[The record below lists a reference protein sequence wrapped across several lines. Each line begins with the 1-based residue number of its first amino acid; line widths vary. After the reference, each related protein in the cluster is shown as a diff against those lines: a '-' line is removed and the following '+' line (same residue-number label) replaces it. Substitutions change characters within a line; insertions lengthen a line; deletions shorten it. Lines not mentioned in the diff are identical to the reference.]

1 MFYHGIHGRPSGGTR
16 LGLRRTRFVEVAG
29 RGGAFAVAGTYGGA
43 GGQPWMDRRW
53 VGYGLVWLNMD
64 LIWVSIC

>member
-1 MFYHGIHGRPSGGTR
+1 M
-16 LGLRRTRFVEVAG
+16 AG

-53 VGYGLVWLNMD
+53 AVDLVLLSIARSK
-64 LIWVSIC
+64 LIILIDEEKSFAAFKRIS